1 MKKEEQLRKQ
11 LDEAVKADSE
21 AFHNCP
27 LGLSYEGFQEHMAKT
42 SNEVQRISREYRLI
56 VTPEFKGE
64 QPGADD
70 DVMTIED
77 FIECCNDGGFI
88 DYDGSGTYLGEEG
101 LSNIDIYPSDV
112 DHDMVRKDFK
122 KIVWYN
128 R

>member
-1 MKKEEQLRKQ
+1 MKTEEQLRKE
-11 LDEAVKADSE
+11 LDVAVKADTE

-56 VTPEFKGE
+56 VTPVFGDE
-64 QPGADD
+64 PDADAD
-70 DVMTIED
+70 IMSIED

-88 DYDGSGTYLGEEG
+88 DYDGFGKYMKDGK
-101 LSNIDIYPSDV
+101 LSDITIYPSDV
-112 DHDMVRKDFK
+112 SHNMVREDFDT
-122 KIVWYN
+122 IAWYN